1 MDIIEFIVS
10 EIVKNDY
17 KSKSYIHDKET
28 FLKVFLEEYNDIST
42 RQNGLRHMIVNPEV
56 ITNKLELHNIEEL
69 QKTITKHLFT
79 QLYMQNK
86 ISESEY
92 EELCKNRQ

>member
-1 MDIIEFIVS
+1 
-10 EIVKNDY
+10 
-17 KSKSYIHDKET
+17 
-28 FLKVFLEEYNDIST
+28 
-42 RQNGLRHMIVNPEV
+42 MIVNPEV